1 MKILI
6 VDDEPGLAVGLANL
20 LKENG
25 FEQARA
31 AASGTGADHVIKEL
45 GGIDVLVT
53 DVIMEGEDGFA
64 LSERLTA
71 QDPNLKTV
79 FISGY
84 DLSDYTDRIGTAPL
98 IQKPIDG
105 DNLGAVLKQLAIP
118 VAATPTP

>member
-25 FEQARA
+25 FPQARA
-31 AASGTGADHVIKEL
+31 AASGTGADHVIREL

-53 DVIMEGEDGFA
+53 DVIMDGEDGFA
-64 LSERLTA
+64 LSERLTQ

-84 DLSDYTDRIGTAPL
+84 DLSDYADRIGNTPL
-98 IQKPIDG
+98 IQKPVDA
-105 DNLGAVLKQLAIP
+105 DNLGPILKQLFAP
-118 VAATPTP
+118 VPTP